1 MDGSMA
7 RSRFTFLSSL
17 VLTMLVAATLPGA
30 TASLAAADDVADFY
44 RGKRINFVVGYGSG
58 GGYDI
63 YARLFA
69 RFIGEHIPG
78 NPTVVPQN
86 MPGAGSRRAAN
97 WLYAVA
103 PKDGTAIACLGQAT
117 PTDQALGQ
125 PGIQFDARKF
135 NWIGNLAVVN
145 NIMFVSAA
153 SGVATMDDA
162 KKKTLSIGA
171 TGASSP
177 SVLYPQVSN
186 NLLGTKFK
194 VVPGYSGGGDINLA
208 VERRE
213 LDGRG
218 SDSWASMKSTHAD
231 WLRDRK
237 INILFQVGPR
247 REPDLPDVPLW
258 SELGESEGQ
267 RQILEILSG
276 DVAVGRPILTTP
288 DVPADRV
295 RALRKAFDETLAD
308 PQFIAAAQVF
318 GELFQHDKREMHVP
332 GYPQIYY
339 VSNEHTVPGKRY
351 ISGETFHTDHS
362 NHPTPPKATML
373 FPVSLPS
380 RGGDTQYVNMHEAYD
395 DLPAATRERIV
406 GLKAVHVYLRV

>member
-1 MDGSMA
+1 MQRCLA
-7 RSRFTFLSSL
+7 
-17 VLTMLVAATLPGA
+17 LTMLVAATLLGA

-44 RGKRINFVVGYGSG
+44 RGKRINFVIGYGTG

-103 PKDGTAIACLGQAT
+103 PKDGTVLACLGQAT

-135 NWIGNLAVVN
+135 NWIGNLAVAN

-177 SVLYPQVSN
+177 SVLYPQLSN
-186 NLLGTKFK
+186 NLLRTKFK
-194 VVPGYSGGGDINLA
+194 IMSVYYGGGDINLA
-208 VERRE
+208 V
-213 LDGRG
+213 D
-218 SDSWASMKSTHAD
+218 
-231 WLRDRK
+231 
-237 INILFQVGPR
+237 
-247 REPDLPDVPLW
+247 
-258 SELGESEGQ
+258 
-267 RQILEILSG
+267 
-276 DVAVGRPILTTP
+276 
-288 DVPADRV
+288 
-295 RALRKAFDETLAD
+295 
-308 PQFIAAAQVF
+308 
-318 GELFQHDKREMHVP
+318 
-332 GYPQIYY
+332 
-339 VSNEHTVPGKRY
+339 
-351 ISGETFHTDHS
+351 
-362 NHPTPPKATML
+362 
-373 FPVSLPS
+373 
-380 RGGDTQYVNMHEAYD
+380 
-395 DLPAATRERIV
+395 
-406 GLKAVHVYLRV
+406 

>member
-1 MDGSMA
+1 
-7 RSRFTFLSSL
+7 
-17 VLTMLVAATLPGA
+17 MLVAATLLRA
-30 TASLAAADDVADFY
+30 TASLAAGDDVADFY
-44 RGKRINFVVGYGSG
+44 RGKRVNFVIGYGTG

-69 RFIGEHIPG
+69 RFLGEHIPG

-103 PKDGTAIACLGQAT
+103 PKDGTAVACIGQAT

-135 NWIGNLAVVN
+135 NWIGNLVVVN
-145 NIMFVSAA
+145 NIIFVSAA
-153 SGVATMDDA
+153 SGVATIDDA

-186 NLLGTKFK
+186 NLLGTRFK
-194 VVPGYSGGGDINLA
+194 IVPGYSGGGDINLA

-258 SELGESEGQ
+258 SELGEGEGQ
-267 RQILEILSG
+267 RQVLEILSG
-276 DVAVGRPILTTP
+276 DVAVGRPILTAP
-288 DVPADRV
+288 GVPADRV
-295 RALRKAFDETLAD
+295 RALRKAFDETVGD
-308 PQFIAAAQVF
+308 PRFIEAATQANVYNNPLG
-318 GELFQHDKREMHVP
+318 GEELQAMVEKIAGPPERVLPMLRQATELK
-332 GYPQIYY
+332 GT
-339 VSNEHTVPGKRY
+339 EK
-351 ISGETFHTDHS
+351 
-362 NHPTPPKATML
+362 TPP
-373 FPVSLPS
+373 
-380 RGGDTQYVNMHEAYD
+380 Q
-395 DLPAATRERIV
+395 
-406 GLKAVHVYLRV
+406 

>member
-1 MDGSMA
+1 MKRHA
-7 RSRFTFLSSL
+7 ILAT
-17 VLTMLVAATLPGA
+17 LVAATLLGSA
-30 TASLAAADDVADFY
+30 TLPAAADVADFY
-44 RGKRINFVVGYGSG
+44 RGKRINFVIGYGTG

-63 YARLFA
+63 YARLLA

-97 WLYAVA
+97 CLYAVA
-103 PKDGTAIACLGQAT
+103 PKDGTVLACLGQAT

-135 NWIGNLAVVN
+135 NWIGNLVVVN

-153 SGVATMDDA
+153 SGVATIDDA
-162 KKKTLSIGA
+162 KKKTLFMGA
-171 TGASSP
+171 SGASSP

-194 VVPGYSGGGDINLA
+194 VVPGYSSGSDINLA
-208 VERRE
+208 VERHE

-218 SDSWASMKSTHAD
+218 SDSWASLKSTNAD
-231 WLRDRK
+231 WLRDHK

-247 REPDLPDVPLW
+247 RESDLPDVPLW

-267 RQILEILSG
+267 RQVLEILSG
-276 DVAVGRPILTTP
+276 DVAVGRPILTAP

-308 PQFIAAAQVF
+308 PQFLAAAK
-318 GELFQHDKREMHVP
+318 HAN
-332 GYPQIYY
+332 I
-339 VSNEHTVPGKRY
+339 Y
-351 ISGETFHTDHS
+351 ISPVGGEELQAMVDRIAGPS
-362 NHPTPPKATML
+362 ESVLTML
-373 FPVSLPS
+373 
-380 RGGDTQYVNMHEAYD
+380 RQ
-395 DLPAATRERIV
+395 ATASK
-406 GLKAVHVYLRV
+406 GSQKTGP

>member
-1 MDGSMA
+1 MK
-7 RSRFTFLSSL
+7 RHPVRT
-17 VLTMLVAATLPGA
+17 TIVAATLLGA
-30 TASLAAADDVADFY
+30 ATLPAAAADVADFY
-44 RGKRINFVVGYGSG
+44 RGKRINFVIGYGTG

-78 NPTVVPQN
+78 NPRVVTQN

-97 WLYAVA
+97 WLYAIA
-103 PKDGTAIACLGQAT
+103 PKDGTVIACLGQAT

-135 NWIGNLAVVN
+135 NWIGNLVVVN

-153 SGVATMDDA
+153 SGVATIDDA

-194 VVPGYSGGGDINLA
+194 IVPGYSGGGDINLA

-231 WLRDRK
+231 WLRDHK

-276 DVAVGRPILTTP
+276 DVAVGRPILTAP

-295 RALRKAFDETLAD
+295 RALRKAFDETLSD
-308 PQFIAAAQVF
+308 PQFVAAAKEANIYINPMG
-318 GELFQHDKREMHVP
+318 GEDL
-332 GYPQIYY
+332 QIM
-339 VSNEHTVPGKRY
+339 VERIAGPSERVL
-351 ISGETFHTDHS
+351 
-362 NHPTPPKATML
+362 TML
-373 FPVSLPS
+373 
-380 RGGDTQYVNMHEAYD
+380 RQ
-395 DLPAATRERIV
+395 ATEFK
-406 GLKAVHVYLRV
+406 GAQKTGP

>member
-1 MDGSMA
+1 MKRHA
-7 RSRFTFLSSL
+7 ILAT
-17 VLTMLVAATLPGA
+17 LVAATLLGSA
-30 TASLAAADDVADFY
+30 TLPAAADVADFY
-44 RGKRINFVVGYGSG
+44 RGKRINFVIGYGTG

-63 YARLFA
+63 YARLLA

-103 PKDGTAIACLGQAT
+103 PKDGTVLACLGQAT

-135 NWIGNLAVVN
+135 NWIGNLVVVN

-153 SGVATMDDA
+153 SGVATIDDA
-162 KKKTLSIGA
+162 KKKTLFMGA
-171 TGASSP
+171 SGASSP

-194 VVPGYSGGGDINLA
+194 VVPGYSSGSDINLA
-208 VERRE
+208 VERHE

-218 SDSWASMKSTHAD
+218 SDSWASLKSTNAD
-231 WLRDRK
+231 WLRDHK

-247 REPDLPDVPLW
+247 RESDLPDVPLW

-267 RQILEILSG
+267 RQVLEILSG
-276 DVAVGRPILTTP
+276 DVAVGRPILTAP

-308 PQFIAAAQVF
+308 PQFLAAAK
-318 GELFQHDKREMHVP
+318 HAN
-332 GYPQIYY
+332 I
-339 VSNEHTVPGKRY
+339 Y
-351 ISGETFHTDHS
+351 ISPVGGEELQAMVDRIAGPS
-362 NHPTPPKATML
+362 ERVLTML
-373 FPVSLPS
+373 
-380 RGGDTQYVNMHEAYD
+380 RQ
-395 DLPAATRERIV
+395 ATASK
-406 GLKAVHVYLRV
+406 GSQKTGP

>member
-1 MDGSMA
+1 
-7 RSRFTFLSSL
+7 
-17 VLTMLVAATLPGA
+17 MLVAATLLG
-30 TASLAAADDVADFY
+30 TAALPAAADVADFY
-44 RGKRINFVVGYGSG
+44 RGKRINFVIGFGTG

-69 RFIGEHIPG
+69 RFVGEHIPG

-135 NWIGNLAVVN
+135 NWIGNLVVVN

-153 SGVATMDDA
+153 SGVAAIDDA
-162 KKKTLSIGA
+162 KKKTLAIGA

-177 SVLYPQVSN
+177 SVLYPLVSN

-194 VVPGYSGGGDINLA
+194 IVPGYAGGGDINLA
-208 VERRE
+208 VERHE

-231 WLRDRK
+231 WLRDHT

-258 SELGESEGQ
+258 RELGESEGQ
-267 RQILEILSG
+267 RQVLEILSG
-276 DVAVGRPILTTP
+276 DVAVGRPILTAP
-288 DVPADRV
+288 DVPADRL

-308 PQFIAAAQVF
+308 PQFVAAAKQANIYINPMG
-318 GELFQHDKREMHVP
+318 GEELQAMVD
-332 GYPQIYY
+332 
-339 VSNEHTVPGKRY
+339 
-351 ISGETFHTDHS
+351 
-362 NHPTPPKATML
+362 
-373 FPVSLPS
+373 
-380 RGGDTQYVNMHEAYD
+380 
-395 DLPAATRERIV
+395 RIV
-406 GLKAVHVYLRV
+406 GPSERVLAMLRQATEFKDAQKSGP

>member
-1 MDGSMA
+1 MK
-7 RSRFTFLSSL
+7 RRL
-17 VLTMLVAATLPGA
+17 VLTMLVAATLFGA
-30 TASLAAADDVADFY
+30 AASRAAADDVADFY
-44 RGKRINFVVGYGSG
+44 RGKRINFVIGYGTG

-69 RFIGEHIPG
+69 RFVGEHIPG

-171 TGASSP
+171 SGASSP

-194 VVPGYSGGGDINLA
+194 IVPGYASGGDINLA

-258 SELGESEGQ
+258 SELGETESQ

-276 DVAVGRPILTTP
+276 DAAVGRPILTAP

-295 RALRKAFDETLAD
+295 KALRKAFDETLAD
-308 PQFIAAAQVF
+308 PQFMAAAKQASIYINPMG
-318 GELFQHDKREMHVP
+318 GEELQAMVEKIAGPSERVM
-332 GYPQIYY
+332 
-339 VSNEHTVPGKRY
+339 
-351 ISGETFHTDHS
+351 
-362 NHPTPPKATML
+362 TML
-373 FPVSLPS
+373 RQAIEFKGAEKTGP
-380 RGGDTQYVNMHEAYD
+380 
-395 DLPAATRERIV
+395 
-406 GLKAVHVYLRV
+406 

>member
-1 MDGSMA
+1 MK
-7 RSRFTFLSSL
+7 RRP
-17 VLTMLVAATLPGA
+17 VPIMLVAATLFGTGA
-30 TASLAAADDVADFY
+30 LPAAADVADFY
-44 RGKRINFVVGYGSG
+44 RGKRINFVIGFGTG

-69 RFIGEHIPG
+69 RFVGEHIPG

-135 NWIGNLAVVN
+135 NWIGNLVVVN

-153 SGVATMDDA
+153 SGVAAIDDA
-162 KKKTLSIGA
+162 KKKTLAIGA

-177 SVLYPQVSN
+177 SVLYPLVSN

-194 VVPGYSGGGDINLA
+194 IVPGYAGGGDINLA
-208 VERRE
+208 VERHE

-231 WLRDRK
+231 WLRDHT

-258 SELGESEGQ
+258 RELGESEGQ
-267 RQILEILSG
+267 RQVLEILSG
-276 DVAVGRPILTTP
+276 DVAVGRPILTAP
-288 DVPADRV
+288 DVPADRL

-308 PQFIAAAQVF
+308 PQFVAAAKQANIYINPMG
-318 GELFQHDKREMHVP
+318 GEELQAMVD
-332 GYPQIYY
+332 
-339 VSNEHTVPGKRY
+339 
-351 ISGETFHTDHS
+351 
-362 NHPTPPKATML
+362 
-373 FPVSLPS
+373 
-380 RGGDTQYVNMHEAYD
+380 
-395 DLPAATRERIV
+395 RIV
-406 GLKAVHVYLRV
+406 GPSERVLAMLRQATEFKDAQKSGP